1 MNILRKQIEDYILKT
16 PNSVDRSQPNPY
28 GKVANKFKTDI
39 ETVRSIYRSLRRRG
53 LVEQDVA
60 TNFLKVEG
68 SVFAKPSFTT
78 TVSSNGDR
86 TYTEIR
92 KETSVSVKTLDDL
105 IEVCDIDTDVWE
117 VSSWECKAYE
127 AWIKKD
133 GEIYSNPKYSIY
145 AKLKKRKVETD
156 VVLQKQVILDEL
168 KEVVST
174 PIPVKE
180 YKHNGGLLLELALFD
195 PHFGKLAHAEE
206 SGADYDL
213 KIAGETYRAAIA
225 DLLSKIDLS
234 SVGRIL
240 FPIGNDLFNVDNMSK
255 LTFNGTPQD
264 TDTRFHKMVKYVK
277 NLLIETI
284 NELSEIAPVD
294 VVVVPGNHD
303 TSITFLAGEI
313 LDAYFHTNPNVSIFN
328 SAKLR
333 KYYVFG
339 QNSFLFTH
347 GDREKQNELGMIFAA
362 EEPQIWGNSKYRFCQ
377 IGHYHHTKKINFL
390 FANEF
395 QGFQVQILPSLSP
408 ADAWHAGKGYMA
420 LRQAK
425 AFLFDP
431 NKGLVAELTYTV

>member
-1 MNILRKQIEDYILKT
+1 MNIQRKQIEDYILKN
-16 PNSVDRSQPNPY
+16 PSSIDRSQPNPY
-28 GKVANKFKTDI
+28 GKVAQKFKTDI
-39 ETVRSIYRSLRRRG
+39 ENIRSIHRGLRRKG
-53 LVEQDVA
+53 LITDEQITNYA
-60 TNFLKVEG
+60 TVKECFV
-68 SVFAKPSFTT
+68 KPSLTFTSTT
-78 TVSSNGDR
+78 TGDFS
-86 TYTEIR
+86 EIR
-92 KETSVSVKTLDDL
+92 KETTTSVKTLDDL
-105 IEVCDIDTDVWE
+105 IEVCDIDTDQWE

-133 GEIYSNPKYSIY
+133 GEIHAQPKYSIY
-145 AKLKKRKVETD
+145 AKLKKRKVEED
-156 VVLQKQVILDEL
+156 VTLQKNVILQEL
-168 KEVVST
+168 RDFVST

-195 PHFGKLAHAEE
+195 PHFGKLAHKDE

-213 KIAGETYRAAIA
+213 KIAGECYRNAIG
-225 DLLSKIDLS
+225 DLLSKIDLN

-255 LTFNGTPQD
+255 MTFNGTPQD

-277 NLLIETI
+277 NLLIEVI
-284 NELSEIAPVD
+284 DHLSTIAPVD

-303 TSITFLAGEI
+303 TSVTFLAGEV
-313 LDAYFHTNPNVSIFN
+313 LDAYYHNNENIQIYN

-339 QNSFLFTH
+339 ENAFLFTH

-362 EEPQIWGNSKYRFCQ
+362 EEPKIWGNSTYRFCQ

-395 QGFQVQILPSLSP
+395 QGFQIQILPSLSP